1 MCRPLHSNTCIV
13 NLTSKQ
19 KDVWSK
25 STADRHEARQLCM
38 QALCVKMRYT
48 VMEYVQCQA
57 ITGRHQS
64 AAALRSHKQNSR
76 PREIPKHNQDVG
88 K

>member
-13 NLTSKQ
+13 ILTSKQ
-19 KDVWSK
+19 KDVWSR

-38 QALCVKMRYT
+38 QALCVKMRES
-48 VMEYVQCQA
+48 VKEYVQCQA
-57 ITGRHQS
+57 VTGRHQS
-64 AAALRSHKQNSR
+64 VAALDSHKQNSR
-76 PREIPKHNQDVG
+76 PKGDPKHNQDVG